1 MARSPRG
8 GNVTIIGIIR
18 DREAGNR
25 PISLDQRL
33 LGLVEHPIHEHNY
46 CPYADRTAVDITASI
61 ALIFSKFRVVTP
73 YSLGKSLMG

>member
-33 LGLVEHPIHEHNY
+33 LGLVEHPIPRTQLLPLCRSDCCRHN
-46 CPYADRTAVDITASI
+46 
-61 ALIFSKFRVVTP
+61 
-73 YSLGKSLMG
+73 G